1 MLSNSEGLVM
11 FYRTR
16 INNEP
21 SKRHYDQNGF
31 LFVDESPVMSTDVLE
46 YLGSELTGSDKPQ
59 DVCGVIVEPDKIY
72 KVRVPQ
78 DELEKAAHTFELLP
92 LVNGHQ
98 WLSGSGSDGDAR
110 KYQEGTTGERAEVKD
125 GKLFVPL
132 KFTGKE
138 ILQRLKDGVEE
149 LSASYEHS
157 LRRDDSGKAD
167 FVAFDLT
174 GNHIALVEH
183 GRCGSGV
190 RVFNREIKMKAKNEI
205 FLVVDGKK
213 VDLARFLAEE
223 QKEGEHDDSISD
235 NALDRREIIREIMAI
250 AAKPAEEFKGGEEE
264 RERTIAGLAEKLA
277 YEDDGKETDN
287 EEKTCSEN
295 EDEIDVKEKKDEDGS
310 EEEEAKIK
318 ASNAA
323 ALVAAMRADIAKQE
337 AAKRRAYNEAVALI
351 GEDFNA
357 VGMSEAEIL
366 KTALVKKGVAVS
378 NESIAEMRS
387 MIKAV
392 KTIRVDNHFAPS
404 VDVDTAAKDEVQINI

>member
-21 SKRHYDQNGF
+21 SKRHYDPNGF

-235 NALDRREIIREIMAI
+235 NLDRREIIREIMAI

-287 EEKTCSEN
+287 EKKTCSEN

-310 EEEEAKIK
+310 EEEDAKIK

-404 VDVDTAAKDEVQINI
+404 VDTAAKDEVQINI